1 MSSTSHRMAVLAL
14 GFALG
19 CAAPAAAQ
27 QTINLTIGA
36 ALPEQ
41 FAPIAAI
48 KNFVVPEINRRLAVD
63 GKYKINWR
71 EAYNGQLF
79 KANASITSLQDGIS
93 DMGHV
98 FVAVEGTRLPL
109 AQVSSFTPGVTDD
122 YRLMMRVYNEL
133 METNGPLKA
142 EWDKYN
148 VMFLSAQAPDPVHLF
163 TKFPVRTFEDIK
175 GRKVSG
181 IGSIGSWLTAL
192 GGVPISSPLPSMYND
207 IQTGVSDGAMTV
219 ATAVASVKV
228 HEVAP
233 NITLLKM
240 GSFNAGALGIS
251 KASYAKLPADVQ
263 KVVREVGRAYSDKLA
278 ELLDRDVGNAMKL
291 FREEGAKQ
299 RPPVVIT
306 ELSDTERSRMFK
318 SMKNVAQDWAKQVE
332 AGGSP
337 GRQML
342 VTYMDT
348 MRKHGAKPARDWD
361 RE

>member
-1 MSSTSHRMAVLAL
+1 MGPRFSHSAALAL
-14 GFALG
+14 AL
-19 CAAPAAAQ
+19 ALATPAAAQ
-27 QTINLTIGA
+27 QTFNLTIGA
-36 ALPEQ
+36 SLPEV
-41 FAPIAAI
+41 FPLISPL
-48 KNFVVPEINRRLAVD
+48 KTFVVPEVNKRLAAE
-63 GKYKINWR
+63 GKYRINWR

-79 KANASITSLQDGIS
+79 KANASITSLQDGIA

-98 FVAVEGTRLPL
+98 FVTVEGTRLPL

-122 YRLMMRVYNEL
+122 YRMMMRVYNEL
-133 METNGPLKA
+133 MATNAPLKA

-148 VMFLSAQAPDPVHLF
+148 IMFLAAQAPDPVHLF
-163 TKFPVRTFEDIK
+163 TKFPVKTFEDLK

-233 NITLLKM
+233 NVTLLDM
-240 GSFNAGALGIS
+240 GSFIAGAVGIS
-251 KASYAKLPADVQ
+251 KATYAKLPAEVQ
-263 KVVREVGRAYSDKLA
+263 KVVRGVTGEYSDKLA

-306 ELSDTERSRMFK
+306 QLSADERSRMFK
-318 SMKNVAQDWAKQVE
+318 SMRNVAQDWAKQVE
-332 AGGSP
+332 ASGSP
-337 GRQML
+337 ARQML
-342 VTYMDT
+342 ATYMDS

>member
-1 MSSTSHRMAVLAL
+1 MKFIRYTTVAVAVALATY
-14 GFALG
+14 
-19 CAAPAAAQ
+19 AASASAQ

-41 FAPIAAI
+41 FAPIATI
-48 KNFVVPEINRRLAVD
+48 KNFLVPEINRRLAAD

-79 KANASITSLQDGIS
+79 KANGSITSLQDGIA

-98 FVAVEGTRLPL
+98 FVAVEGARLPL

-122 YRLMMRVYNEL
+122 YRIMMRVHNEL
-133 METNGPLKA
+133 MESYAPLKA

-148 VMFLSAQAPDPVHLF
+148 IMFLGAQAPDPVHLF
-163 TKFPVRTFEDIK
+163 TKFPVRRFEDIQ
-175 GRKVSG
+175 GRKISG

-207 IQTGVSDGAMTV
+207 IQTGVSEGAMTV

-240 GSFNAGALGIS
+240 GSFNVGAIGMS
-251 KASYAKLPADVQ
+251 KDSYNKLPAAVQ
-263 KVVREVGRAYSDKLA
+263 KVVRDVGREYSEKLA
-278 ELLDRDVGNAMKL
+278 EVLDRDVGSALKL
-291 FREEGAKQ
+291 FREEGSKQ
-299 RPPVVIT
+299 RPPVVIG
-306 ELSDTERSRMFK
+306 EVSDDERTRMFK
-318 SMKNVAQDWAKQVE
+318 SMKNVAQDWVKQVQASGAPARE
-332 AGGSP
+332 
-337 GRQML
+337 ML
-342 VTYMDT
+342 ATYMDA

-361 RE
+361 KE